1 MVETGEMPVEA
12 QMVTDGL
19 ETNQPGS
26 QDLHPGTGSPF
37 TYVCVTTLVCIFDLC
52 VLVHAHINSCSHT
65 HRLIEFHNVG
75 HISPG
80 AISHHSDIVTLRWNN
95 LAGISLKLHKVL
107 CPSITA
113 EAVLMW

>member
-1 MVETGEMPVEA
+1 
-12 QMVTDGL
+12 MVTDGL

-26 QDLHPGTGSPF
+26 QDLRPGTGSPF
-37 TYVCVTTLVCIFDLC
+37 TYVCVTVLVCISGLC
-52 VLVHAHINSCSHT
+52 VSVYPHINLD
-65 HRLIEFHNVG
+65 LIEFHNVC

-80 AISHHSDIVTLRWNN
+80 DISHHSDIVTLRRNN

-113 EAVLMW
+113 QAALMC